1 VNLSTSAL
9 AGLLLCLL
17 APPALAATIVG
28 SGASR
33 TETRA
38 VAGFH
43 AIALGVDAHLE
54 IRQGSTES
62 LAITGDD
69 NIVPLV
75 ETVVEAG
82 VLKIRWADRGSASTR
97 YRDLAIVVD
106 AKTLDAIA
114 LGSSGRIHAPKLTAA
129 AFSAKVG
136 GSGDIAIDALEAD
149 SVAATLGGS
158 GRIVLAGRAD
168 SLEATLSGSGNLA
181 AGKLAARDVRATL
194 EGSGHATVWAKDALR
209 ATIAG
214 SGEIA
219 YYGRPRVTQTI
230 AGSGAI
236 RHAGDAP

>member
-1 VNLSTSAL
+1 VNSLPT
-9 AGLLLCLL
+9 
-17 APPALAATIVG
+17 ALAALLLTLLALPAQAAMTVG
-28 SGASR
+28 SGVSK
-33 TETRA
+33 TEARA

-43 AIALGVDAHLE
+43 AIALGVDARLE
-54 IRQGSTES
+54 IRQGATES

-75 ETVVEAG
+75 ETVVEGG
-82 VLKIRWADRGSASTR
+82 VLKIRWPEHGNVSTR

-114 LGSSGRIHAPKLTAA
+114 LGGSGRIHAPQLAA
-129 AFSAKVG
+129 TTFSAKVG
-136 GSGDIAIDALEAD
+136 GSGDIVIDALEAD

-168 SLEATLSGSGNLA
+168 SLEATLSGSGSLA
-181 AGKLAARDVRATL
+181 AGKLATRDVRTSL
-194 EGSGHATVWAKDALR
+194 QGSAQATVWAKDALR
-209 ATIAG
+209 ATISG
-214 SGEIA
+214 SGDIA
-219 YYGRPRVTQTI
+219 YYGRPKVTQTI

>member
-1 VNLSTSAL
+1 VNLPTPAL
-9 AGLLLCLL
+9 ATLLLCLL
-17 APPALAATIVG
+17 ALPAPAATTVG
-28 SGASR
+28 SGVSK
-33 TETRA
+33 TETRP

-54 IRQGSTES
+54 VRQGATES

-82 VLKIRWADRGSASTR
+82 VLKIRWPVRGNVSTR
-97 YRDLAIVVD
+97 YRELAIVVD
-106 AKTLDAIA
+106 AKTLDGIA
-114 LGSSGRIHAPKLTAA
+114 LGGSGRIHAPKLAA
-129 AFSAKVG
+129 TAFSAKVG
-136 GSGDIAIDALEAD
+136 GSGDIVIDALEAD

-168 SLEATLSGSGNLA
+168 SLDATLAGSGNLA
-181 AGKLAARDVRATL
+181 AGKLATRDVRATL
-194 EGSGHATVWAKDALR
+194 QGSAEATVWAKDALR

-219 YYGRPRVTQTI
+219 YYGRPQVMQTI
-230 AGSGAI
+230 AGSG
-236 RHAGDAP
+236 RLRQAGDAP